1 MDNLN
6 VNLFHNVY
14 SGGIDEREWFI
25 FYCVK
30 REEARIETNAII
42 LGCLT

>member
-1 MDNLN
+1 M
-6 VNLFHNVY
+6 Y
-14 SGGIDEREWFI
+14 IQEESMKEWFI